1 VVTNVAGSIIDTVA
15 RRIVLATPSE
25 RHRLPTLKQAG
36 FNGYLVK
43 PIRAASLK
51 AQLVTAPEGVAARLD
66 PAQMP
71 VDAGRGAA
79 LSVLIAEDNEINA
92 LLTRALLTKLGHRPT
107 VATSGRDA
115 LEHWRKARAAGTP
128 YDVVLMDVHMPGL
141 DGLEAA
147 RRIRAEEQ
155 DTGRRTPIV
164 ALTASAFNEDREA
177 CLDAGMDGVL
187 VKPIDRERLAAMLA
201 ALPSRTPIAA

>member
-1 VVTNVAGSIIDTVA
+1 MPADASRGS
-15 RRIVLATPSE
+15 
-25 RHRLPTLKQAG
+25 
-36 FNGYLVK
+36 
-43 PIRAASLK
+43 
-51 AQLVTAPEGVAARLD
+51 
-66 PAQMP
+66 
-71 VDAGRGAA
+71 A

-92 LLTRALLTKLGHRPT
+92 LLTRALLTKLGHRPM

-115 LEHWRKARAAGTP
+115 LEHWRTARAAGTP

-147 RRIRAEEQ
+147 RRIRAEEAEV
-155 DTGRRTPIV
+155 GGRTPIV

-177 CLDAGMDGVL
+177 CLAAGMDGFL

-201 ALPSRTPIAA
+201 DLPTRTQVAA